1 MMLNLAWSRRLGD
14 VWAFTLQ
21 LSMLL
26 SGEDERRTLKGQA
39 CPGGRGSLLAE
50 PGVFCLCGIRIDSCC
65 IIWEPG
71 WSPRGLPDAS
81 PLSPSPLRGHH
92 CSRWSVCLLGTS
104 PFSECRICLVC
115 VVSSA

>member
-1 MMLNLAWSRRLGD
+1 MLNLAWSRRLGD

-50 PGVFCLCGIRIDSCC
+50 PGVFCFCGIRTDSCC

-81 PLSPSPLRGHH
+81 PLSPSPSVAIIVRVG
-92 CSRWSVCLLGTS
+92 VCLLGTS
-104 PFSECRICLVC
+104 PFSECGICLVC